1 MTAQDAKTYR
11 LSDFVILCF
20 FLIFGT
26 KRKHTVLS
34 NSESAKDLVRI
45 SVLEEKLD
53 LWWKL
58 QFAAQDAKTYRLSVF
73 VIFCFFSIFGTK
85 RKHTSPT
92 SSESAK
98 ELVRISVLAE
108 KLQHPATKCYS
119 SCPVFRPTS
128 IDAGWCTRPS

>member
-11 LSDFVILCF
+11 LSDFAIFCF

-26 KRKHTVLS
+26 KRKHTGLT
-34 NSESAKDLVRI
+34 NSESAKDLIRI
-45 SVLEEKLD
+45 SVLEEKID

-58 QFAAQDAKTYRLSVF
+58 QFAAQDAKIYRLSVF

-98 ELVRISVLAE
+98 DVVRISVLEE
-108 KLQHPATKCYS
+108 KLDLWWKLQFDRK
-119 SCPVFRPTS
+119 R
-128 IDAGWCTRPS
+128 R